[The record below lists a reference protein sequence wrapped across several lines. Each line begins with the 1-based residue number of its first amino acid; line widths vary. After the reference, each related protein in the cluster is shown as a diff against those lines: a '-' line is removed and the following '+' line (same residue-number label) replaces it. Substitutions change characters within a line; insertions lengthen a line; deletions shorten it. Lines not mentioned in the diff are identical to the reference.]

1 MRSISSRV
9 FVLVLVALATR
20 VSSWGIR
27 PLRRV
32 VVQPA
37 LAKRVVAAAVFA
49 AAVVLSPMDN
59 NAIALSNDARVGG
72 SSFSAPSSVRYSA
85 PSDQYITPS
94 VQYSTPSYPWSML
107 SYPYPWSTPA
117 YQYSAQALLL
127 ISYLGAIWSYLMF
140 MLGRLIGMI
149 FDVLLRE
156 MRRQ

>member
-59 NAIALSNDARVGG
+59 NAIALSNGARVGG
-72 SSFSAPSSVRYSA
+72 SSFSAPSSVRYS
-85 PSDQYITPS
+85 TPS
-94 VQYSTPSYPWSML
+94 VRYSTPS
-107 SYPYPWSTPA
+107 